1 MKENQPMTELEIER
15 EGYRFMVGMFS
26 LALFVVITFG
36 GLYCASLNEKIKTAN
51 PAGAYRIGWQ
61 QGYLRAIQAATN
73 AVETKDKTVL
83 TEFEKVMRVDLA
95 EFKRQ
100 NGLE

>member
-1 MKENQPMTELEIER
+1 MTELEIER

-36 GLYCASLNEKIKTAN
+36 VLYCASLKEKFEAAN
-51 PAGAYRIGWQ
+51 PAGAYHIGWQ
-61 QGYLRAIQAATN
+61 QGYLRAIRATTD
-73 AVETKDKTVL
+73 AVARKDTTAL
-83 TEFEKVMRVDLA
+83 IEFEKVLEIDLA

-100 NGLE
+100 NDLE